1 MAYFNIIEGNLE
13 SIFSAVSSGDVANTS
28 VFSYKPQDRIDS
40 KIKELE
46 QVRAKKLQDQRVIGR
61 VTNKKSEVSYHINT
75 RKVNFHWQK
84 GNKIG
89 KSENLGTRILRR

>member
-1 MAYFNIIEGNLE
+1 MVWTSLLTA
-13 SIFSAVSSGDVANTS
+13 ASGDASHSS
-28 VFSYKPQDRIDS
+28 VFSYKPQDRVVS

-46 QVRAKKLQDQRVIGR
+46 RLRMVKLREQRVIGR

-89 KSENLGTRILRR
+89 